1 MKFHKLPIVLILALV
16 LSSVPV
22 FAAGSDEVV
31 ATVNGKAITLAAFY
45 DALEKE
51 FGAYVLNQMIIKEL
65 VAQKQEALGVYLV
78 PEDFQFFFATIIN
91 QLGGEMGYINYLAQV
106 GITDQEFREQLE
118 FELTVNLLAYEETTV
133 TPEQVIEFFLQNEEY
148 FNQPEKVRASHIL
161 VKTEAEA
168 DQLLEQLKNGADFAE
183 LAAQHSLDTSN
194 NYLGGDLG
202 YFEKGRMV
210 PEFENMAWSL
220 PINSFNKVET
230 VYGWHIVLVTDK
242 LDAQPADLDAQWD
255 DVEQTLIDY
264 LASDLN
270 SYIYKLEEEA
280 EIEILREGYR

>member
-51 FGAYVLNQMIIKEL
+51 FGAYVLSQMIIKEL

-78 PEDFQFFFATIIN
+78 PEDFQFVFASIIN

-118 FELTVNLLAYEETTV
+118 FELTVYLLAYEETTV

-148 FNQPEKVRASHIL
+148 FNQPEMVRASHIL

-194 NYLGGDLG
+194 NYLGGD
-202 YFEKGRMV
+202 
-210 PEFENMAWSL
+210 
-220 PINSFNKVET
+220 
-230 VYGWHIVLVTDK
+230 
-242 LDAQPADLDAQWD
+242 
-255 DVEQTLIDY
+255 
-264 LASDLN
+264 
-270 SYIYKLEEEA
+270 
-280 EIEILREGYR
+280 

>member
-51 FGAYVLNQMIIKEL
+51 FGAYVLSQMIIKEL

-78 PEDFQFFFATIIN
+78 PEDFQFVFASIIN
-91 QLGGEMGYINYLAQV
+91 QLGGETGYINYLAQV

-148 FNQPEKVRASHIL
+148 FNQPEMVRASHIL

-183 LAAQHSLDTSN
+183 LAAQHF
-194 NYLGGDLG
+194 LG
-202 YFEKGRMV
+202 Y
-210 PEFENMAWSL
+210 
-220 PINSFNKVET
+220 
-230 VYGWHIVLVTDK
+230 
-242 LDAQPADLDAQWD
+242 QQ
-255 DVEQTLIDY
+255 
-264 LASDLN
+264 
-270 SYIYKLEEEA
+270 
-280 EIEILREGYR
+280 